1 MADQNTFHI
10 SDNSTV
16 LTPKAPGMASLV
28 QALRQGASI
37 LATQSSSN
45 PIHIHPGDPQW
56 LFCESSGTSGAP
68 KVIRRHPTS
77 WIRSFSVNHTE
88 FELDA
93 GDTYAV
99 LGHLGH
105 SLSLYATLE
114 ALHLGADLVQLSGLR
129 PKMQA
134 AEIAGASVLYATP
147 TQLRLL
153 CAGRT
158 ATGLSPHRKLR
169 RIFCGGGRLDAELAK
184 VLPQHFP
191 NAKLHVFFGASETS
205 FISISDAATPLG
217 SVGRAYPGVSLDL
230 RPLPGQ
236 GKAIGEIWV
245 SSPYLFDRYESG
257 TSDDTQ
263 WDGRALSI
271 GEMGYLD
278 PGGHLFLVG
287 RKNRMV
293 TVSDHNVF
301 PEEVE
306 RIVALDPDVSDC
318 AALAIKD
325 PKRGHH
331 IVCVVVGGSNPAL
344 DIRLRTACRE
354 MLGDA
359 SVPRHILHLDTL
371 PLLPAS
377 KPDLQALH
385 ALIERK
391 L

>member
-1 MADQNTFHI
+1 MADQNAFHI

-16 LTPKAPGMASLV
+16 LTPEAPGMASLV
-28 QALRQGASI
+28 QALRQRASI
-37 LATQSSSN
+37 LATQSGSD
-45 PIHIHPGDPQW
+45 PIHIKPGEPQW
-56 LFCESSGTSGAP
+56 LLCESSGTGGTP
-68 KVIRRHPTS
+68 KVIRRPPAS
-77 WIRSFSVNHTE
+77 WIRSFSVNHAE

-114 ALHLGADLVQLSGLR
+114 ALHLGADLIHLSGLR
-129 PKMQA
+129 PRMQA
-134 AEIAGASVLYATP
+134 AEIARASVLYTTP

-153 CAGRT
+153 CAGLA

-169 RIFCGGGRLDAELAK
+169 RIFCGGGRLDPELAG

-205 FISISDAATPLG
+205 FISISDANTPPG
-217 SVGRAYPGVSLDL
+217 SVGRAYPGVTLDL

-257 TSDDTQ
+257 TSKDTQ
-263 WDGRALSI
+263 WDGSALSI

-278 PGGHLFLVG
+278 PDGHLFLIG
-287 RKNRMV
+287 RKSRMV
-293 TVSDHNVF
+293 TVSDQNVF

-306 RIVALDPDVSDC
+306 RIVAQDPDVSAC
-318 AALAIKD
+318 AVLPVKD
-325 PKRGHH
+325 PKRGHQ
-331 IVCVVVGGSNPAL
+331 IVCMIEGHNSPAL
-344 DIRLRTACRE
+344 DMRLRTACRDA
-354 MLGDA
+354 LGDA
-359 SVPRHILHLDTL
+359 SVPKHILHLDTL
-371 PLLPAS
+371 PLLPAG

-385 ALIERK
+385 ALLEGK